1 MSTAVVIATTSAFPQ
16 TATNRTLA
24 EIIQDLLDY
33 SGGGD
38 RGAAQDRARRA
49 VAETLRLFNAM
60 AWRFNRK
67 TVDIT
72 FLASTSDYQLPGT
85 IRDVWKVMLLD
96 SSDELVYDIDFTPYQ
111 DFLKY
116 DGSTQSPVTIP
127 GEYTLFNTFDTGNIR
142 FLPRLGA
149 TFTYPKAR
157 VFYHTR
163 IAMPADD
170 NSVLTV
176 PPEVETAIVRQAAAI
191 LISRV
196 RTFAEAEAAKRDA
209 DQATSAIIRE
219 WRDFPDFMQKMG

>member
-1 MSTAVVIATTSAFPQ
+1 VSNAVVVATSSAFPQ
-16 TATNRTLA
+16 LAANRTLG

-38 RGAAQDRARRA
+38 RGPAQDRARRA
-49 VAETLRLFNAM
+49 VAETIRLFNGM

-67 TVDIT
+67 TMDIT
-72 FLASTSDYQLPGT
+72 FLASTSDYALNGLT
-85 IRDVWKVMLLD
+85 RDVWKVMLLD
-96 SSDELVYDIDFTPYQ
+96 NADEQVSDVGFVTYQ
-111 DFLKY
+111 DFLRE

-127 GEYTLFNTFDTGNIR
+127 DNYTLFNTFDTGNIR

-149 TFTYPKAR
+149 TFSYPKAR

-170 NSVLTV
+170 NSKIAV

-191 LISRV
+191 LVARV

-209 DQATSAIIRE
+209 DNASAPAIRE